1 MWPLNVKR
9 NIWMCNEMTYELK
22 HMALRT
28 WKLVRVITDGWAPFS
43 HASREALRVEITSL
57 LNKGLTVVI

>member
-1 MWPLNVKR
+1 M
-9 NIWMCNEMTYELK
+9 
-22 HMALRT
+22 
-28 WKLVRVITDGWAPFS
+28 DGWAPFS